1 MEAEGRYRALFV
13 YLPRERG
20 TGSVA
25 EVLQVEVYAVVS
37 MNLATT
43 RPYPT
48 KTGGISH
55 GRVRRKKDGGC
66 PNRGR
71 SRALAM
77 TVMPNDGT
85 TAMAVRET
93 SSLFSFVLPT
103 LLSLPRFAFS
113 VSFRR
118 EC

>member
-1 MEAEGRYRALFV
+1 MKPVDIMASFIFAVSWSITRSHQQADSRTCQASIWFQFLAFGWNMR
-13 YLPRERG
+13 
-20 TGSVA
+20 SVA

-85 TAMAVRET
+85 TAMAVRE
-93 SSLFSFVLPT
+93 
-103 LLSLPRFAFS
+103 
-113 VSFRR
+113 
-118 EC
+118 